1 MNEVRK
7 TVIAMLTE
15 LKNSSLVDD
24 LKVYRKALRKQS
36 NFVREDTCHLTLDT
50 LITLLSE
57 ERERVVEK
65 EVVVPVLRYF
75 QGQPID
81 EQEDDTTS
89 IECERDSPRGE
100 VPRTQVPRT
109 QVPEKETP
117 CSLSQPFIDVFRGI
131 IRKYNPASNI
141 HQYNIQVD
149 GSNVRV
155 SGPTRCLKEG
165 LRQIGGKFDHQT
177 QSWVFEG
184 ILNLLNPNLLN
195 HDLNY
200 EEKHNLNEDEVVCT
214 VEPREP
220 TEILPSEPTIV
231 ENPVERPTVE
241 RPTVERL
248 VETKPT
254 EVKIKSSSESTPRS
268 LCSEVDLGHVKPK
281 KIARKILK
289 DLLGRDV
296 SNGLKLTL
304 NRENKTIEISQKNAE
319 NPVRVRPSQVVNF
332 NLAITEAVSMM
343 PVWSFEI
350 CDY

>member
-50 LITLLSE
+50 LISLLSE

-100 VPRTQVPRT
+100 CPRTQVPGT
-109 QVPEKETP
+109 QVPRTETP
-117 CSLSQPFIDVFRGI
+117 SSLSQPFIDVLRGI
-131 IRKYNPASNI
+131 IKRYNPSSSI

-165 LRQIGGKFDHQT
+165 LRQIGGKFDHQI

-184 ILNLLNPNLLN
+184 ILDLLKMNENPNL
-195 HDLNY
+195 NY
-200 EEKHNLNEDEVVCT
+200 EQKHNLNEDEVVCT
-214 VEPREP
+214 VVPRE
-220 TEILPSEPTIV
+220 PSEPTVV
-231 ENPVERPTVE
+231 ENPVERPTVVE
-241 RPTVERL
+241 RPTIVERP
-248 VETKPT
+248 VETK
-254 EVKIKSSSESTPRS
+254 IKSSSSESTPRS
-268 LCSEVDLGHVKPK
+268 MVDLGQSSLKQVKPK
-281 KIARKILK
+281 KLAKRILS
-289 DLLGRDV
+289 DILGKDV
-296 SNGLKLTL
+296 STGLKVTL
-304 NRENKTIEISQKNAE
+304 NRENGTIEISQKNPE
-319 NPVRVRPSQVVNF
+319 HPVRVRASQVVNV
-332 NLAITEAVSMM
+332 NSAITEALSMM

-350 CDY
+350 ND

>member
-50 LITLLSE
+50 LISLLSE

-89 IECERDSPRGE
+89 IECEREER
-100 VPRTQVPRT
+100 PRTQVPRT
-109 QVPEKETP
+109 ETP
-117 CSLSQPFIDVFRGI
+117 SSLSQPFIDVFRGI
-131 IRKYNPASNI
+131 IKRYNPSSNI
-141 HQYNIQVD
+141 HQFNIQVD

-184 ILNLLNPNLLN
+184 ILDLLNMNGNPNL
-195 HDLNY
+195 NY
-200 EEKHNLNEDEVVCT
+200 EQKHNLNEDEVACT
-214 VEPREP
+214 VVPREP
-220 TEILPSEPTIV
+220 TEILPSEPTVV
-231 ENPVERPTVE
+231 ENPVQRPTVVE
-241 RPTVERL
+241 RPTIVERP
-248 VETKPT
+248 VETKM
-254 EVKIKSSSESTPRS
+254 KSSSSESTPRS
-268 LCSEVDLGHVKPK
+268 MVDLGQVKPK
-281 KIARKILK
+281 KLAKRILS
-289 DLLGRDV
+289 DILGKDV
-296 SNGLKLTL
+296 STGLKVTL
-304 NRENKTIEISQKNAE
+304 NRENGTIEISQKNPE
-319 NPVRVRPSQVVNF
+319 HPVRVRASQVVNV
-332 NLAITEAVSMM
+332 NSAITEALSMM

-350 CDY
+350 ND

>member
-81 EQEDDTTS
+81 EEDDTTS
-89 IECERDSPRGE
+89 IECERDSPRG
-100 VPRTQVPRT
+100 VPRGEVPRT

-117 CSLSQPFIDVFRGI
+117 SSLSQPFIDVLRGI
-131 IRKYNPASNI
+131 IKRYNPSSNI

-184 ILNLLNPNLLN
+184 ILNLLNMNEYPNF
-195 HDLNY
+195 

-214 VEPREP
+214 VVPLSL
-220 TEILPSEPTIV
+220 IHISEPT
-231 ENPVERPTVE
+231 RP
-241 RPTVERL
+241 
-248 VETKPT
+248 
-254 EVKIKSSSESTPRS
+254 
-268 LCSEVDLGHVKPK
+268 CH
-281 KIARKILK
+281 
-289 DLLGRDV
+289 
-296 SNGLKLTL
+296 
-304 NRENKTIEISQKNAE
+304 
-319 NPVRVRPSQVVNF
+319 
-332 NLAITEAVSMM
+332 
-343 PVWSFEI
+343 
-350 CDY
+350 